1 MILVPLLSRHPIG
14 PFQLL
19 FITAALKPD
28 QVSPQQFRLAART
41 IAGDGDDLTIAF
53 SKSGLF
59 FGAQEV
65 FGQADDVELGVAGGD
80 GQAAQRR
87 IRFGEGL
94 PTRGAAARRMPVQQF
109 LVCDVGRVRVI

>member
-1 MILVPLLSRHPIG
+1 MIPIPTPRRGHPIR

-41 IAGDGDDLTIAF
+41 IAGDGDDLTVAF
-53 SKSGLF
+53 GESRLF
-59 FGAQEV
+59 FGAEKV

-87 IRFGEGL
+87 VGFDEGL
-94 PTRGAAARRMPVQQF
+94 PTRGAAA
-109 LVCDVGRVRVI
+109 